1 MVSILISSGA
11 QVTHLVIKWIN
22 RNKEVFVLMIQQAE
36 KNKQTKRFISLLN
49 YTKYCLAEVNMNKW
63 SQVVLG

>member
-36 KNKQTKRFISLLN
+36 KKQTN
-49 YTKYCLAEVNMNKW
+49 EEVY
-63 SQVVLG
+63 